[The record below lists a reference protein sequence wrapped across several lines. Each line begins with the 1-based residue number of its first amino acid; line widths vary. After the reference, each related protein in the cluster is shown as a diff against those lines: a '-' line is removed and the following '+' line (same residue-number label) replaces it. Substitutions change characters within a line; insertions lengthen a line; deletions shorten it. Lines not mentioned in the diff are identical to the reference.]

1 MVRHRDLTP
10 ACGQMLLV
18 GSNPTGCVLQKIR
31 REGLQILQNKKSE
44 FITKAQKAVQI
55 EVERLK
61 LIGVPIFYCNPET
74 MTIIKENS
82 DGTKIDTGYKVKRY
96 SEKSKK

>member
-1 MVRHRDLTP
+1 MFFK
-10 ACGQMLLV
+10 
-18 GSNPTGCVLQKIR
+18 NKK
-31 REGLQILQNKKSE
+31 EELQILQNKGSE

-61 LIGVPIFYCNPET
+61 LIEVPIFYCNPET

-82 DGTKIDTGYKVKRY
+82 DGTKIDTGHKIKRY
-96 SEKSKK
+96 SEKFKK